1 MKLIPSK
8 MILALRSGGDL
19 AVTDSWATLDAAKLI
34 DAKLIGEKFEHMG
47 SELTGAIGDV
57 AGDLATEE
65 TRAKAAEQA
74 NATAISDEETRATGA
89 ESTLQSNIDDV
100 AGDLATEETR
110 AKAAEQANATAISGA
125 ITKAENDLSAES
137 TAIHNVINANES
149 ARDASDNAQNGLI
162 GDNADAITAMDAAY
176 KAADVV
182 EAGIAKSANDATNVA
197 LNGEVSRATGE
208 ENAIK
213 TRLDVIEGDSNTEG
227 SIKKAVADVVDLA
240 PEALDTLKELSD
252 ALGNDEN
259 YAATIATQLGTLQ
272 TDVDNN
278 ETAAADA
285 VEDEKSRAMAVE
297 SGLQASIGVNATA
310 VATAV
315 TNFEDAIEALDADG
329 VIYEDDFV
337 SFAGTVD
344 TVAAVTVDAA
354 NTAKFTVS
362 VPADTSIVAGSMK
375 ISINGV
381 MVTDVSGY
389 ATGIILPFEL
399 EGDDY
404 VNVDYTIAGA

>member
-1 MKLIPSK
+1 
-8 MILALRSGGDL
+8 
-19 AVTDSWATLDAAKLI
+19 
-34 DAKLIGEKFEHMG
+34 
-47 SELTGAIGDV
+47 
-57 AGDLATEE
+57 
-65 TRAKAAEQA
+65 
-74 NATAISDEETRATGA
+74 
-89 ESTLQSNIDDV
+89 
-100 AGDLATEETR
+100 
-110 AKAAEQANATAISGA
+110 
-125 ITKAENDLSAES
+125 
-137 TAIHNVINANES
+137 
-149 ARDASDNAQNGLI
+149 
-162 GDNADAITAMDAAY
+162 MDAAY

-182 EAGIAKSANDATNVA
+182 EAGIAKSANDATNLA
-197 LNGEVSRATGE
+197 LNGEVTRAT
-208 ENAIK
+208 NAESAIED
-213 TRLDVIEGDSNTEG
+213 RLDVIEGDSNTEG

-297 SGLQASIGVNATA
+297 SGLQASINVNATA

-315 TNFEDAIEALDADG
+315 TNFEASIEALDADG

-344 TVAAVTVDAA
+344 TVAAVTIDAA

>member
-19 AVTDSWATLDAAKLI
+19 AVGDSWASLDAAKLI
-34 DAKLIGEKFEHMG
+34 DAKLIGEKFEHER
-47 SELTGAIGDV
+47 SALTSAIAAVQTDV
-57 AGDLATEE
+57 DNNESAASDDRAAIRAEIVTAKQLADAAIVTAKDLLDI
-65 TRAKAAEQA
+65 EQA
-74 NATAISDEETRATGA
+74 DQNTAIA
-89 ESTLQSNIDDV
+89 
-100 AGDLATEETR
+100 
-110 AKAAEQANATAISGA
+110 GA
-125 ITKAENDLSAES
+125 ITKAETELAAES
-137 TAIHNVINANES
+137 TAIHNVINANEA
-149 ARDASDNAQNGLI
+149 ARDLSDNAQNGLI

-182 EAGIAKSANDATNVA
+182 EAGIAKSANDATNLA
-197 LNGEVSRATGE
+197 LNGEVTRAT
-208 ENAIK
+208 NAESAIED
-213 TRLDVIEGDSNTEG
+213 RLDVIEGDSNTEG

-297 SGLQASIGVNATA
+297 SGLQASINVNATA

-315 TNFEDAIEALDADG
+315 TNFEASIEALDADG